1 MENKKRMPATV
12 LAQMEVFDYLK
23 EKVGERNTRT
33 EAYCD
38 LLDKAMAGFVSSYLR
53 RQDYELRPCQCHVT
67 VSDLAVEWRWHR
79 ATVRSFLDTLESFGL
94 LTRIRLP
101 KSVVITMAVQSG
113 QPAPADDVQSVSGLA
128 AQLREVLSDWVVGY
142 ADSSATG
149 SACGQLVRSAMTA
162 SGVRVDP
169 DKASKDDDPLAVG
182 IHATAMGCI
191 ALAAMQ
197 RVLRRSR
204 FDDRLEFMDFFR
216 LDLGGV
222 VAHRDL
228 QGACGAH
235 SRCRSGRDDH
245 RAGRNA
251 RGPQIVPQVLSGA
264 CGTRTGGG
272 GLTRRPETE
281 FV

>member
-1 MENKKRMPATV
+1 
-12 LAQMEVFDYLK
+12 
-23 EKVGERNTRT
+23 
-33 EAYCD
+33 
-38 LLDKAMAGFVSSYLR
+38 
-53 RQDYELRPCQCHVT
+53 
-67 VSDLAVEWRWHR
+67 
-79 ATVRSFLDTLESFGL
+79 
-94 LTRIRLP
+94 
-101 KSVVITMAVQSG
+101 MAVQSG

-191 ALAAMQ
+191 ALATMQ

-216 LDLGGV
+216 LDLGGEWSSLIETSKV
-222 VAHRDL
+222 LAGLILDAEADGTTTEPDATQEGLKSFRKSFLALAAH
-228 QGACGAH
+228 
-235 SRCRSGRDDH
+235 
-245 RAGRNA
+245 
-251 RGPQIVPQVLSGA
+251 VLEEA
-264 CGTRTGGG
+264 D
-272 GLTRRPETE
+272 
-281 FV
+281 

>member
-23 EKVGERNTRT
+23 EKVGERKTRT

-38 LLDKAMAGFVSSYLR
+38 LLDKSLAGFVSPFLR
-53 RQDYELRPCQCHVT
+53 KQDYDLGPCQCHVT

-216 LDLGGV
+216 LDLGGEWSSLIETSKV
-222 VAHRDL
+222 LAGLILDAEADGTTTEPDATQEGLKSFRKSFLALAAH
-228 QGACGAH
+228 
-235 SRCRSGRDDH
+235 
-245 RAGRNA
+245 
-251 RGPQIVPQVLSGA
+251 VLEEA
-264 CGTRTGGG
+264 D
-272 GLTRRPETE
+272 
-281 FV
+281 

>member
-23 EKVGERNTRT
+23 EKVGERKTRT

-162 SGVRVDP
+162 SAKQP
-169 DKASKDDDPLAVG
+169 
-182 IHATAMGCI
+182 
-191 ALAAMQ
+191 
-197 RVLRRSR
+197 VLRRSR

-216 LDLGGV
+216 LDLGGEWSSLIETSKV
-222 VAHRDL
+222 LAGLILDAEADGTTTEPDATQEGLKSFRKSFLALAAH
-228 QGACGAH
+228 
-235 SRCRSGRDDH
+235 
-245 RAGRNA
+245 
-251 RGPQIVPQVLSGA
+251 VLEEA
-264 CGTRTGGG
+264 D
-272 GLTRRPETE
+272 
-281 FV
+281 